1 MALRHALRGVLPR
14 LRDALTS
21 RAVASRPFG
30 VSRDAREAET
40 TTTTATTAGAA
51 PPASPSSPTTSDDA
65 PPPPRAISPPL
76 APGQKTRHKTY
87 SVEDAVAKA
96 KASAT
101 AKFDETIDV
110 SVRLGVDPK
119 RSDMIVRGVVNLPH
133 GTGKKLKVCVFAE
146 GAHAD
151 EARAAGADVVG
162 AEDLIAKIKAGGSGV
177 IDFDKAIAHPSMMP
191 KLGVVARVLGPRGL
205 MPNPK
210 LGTLTTDIA
219 GAVASMRLGRVEF
232 RAEKNAI
239 VHAGI
244 GKASMEASQLA
255 ENLAALIAGGMERR
269 PKGMK
274 GAPSQSN
281 YLKGAAVSATMGR
294 GSFRIGKE
302 ALAEAAKRHDAGV
315 AKPEE

>member
-1 MALRHALRGVLPR
+1 
-14 LRDALTS
+14 
-21 RAVASRPFG
+21 
-30 VSRDAREAET
+30 
-40 TTTTATTAGAA
+40 
-51 PPASPSSPTTSDDA
+51 
-65 PPPPRAISPPL
+65 
-76 APGQKTRHKTY
+76 KTRHKTY

-151 EARAAGADVVG
+151 EARAAGADVDG

-255 ENLAALIAGGMERR
+255 ENLAALIAGVMERR

-281 YLKGAAVSATMGR
+281 YL
-294 GSFRIGKE
+294 
-302 ALAEAAKRHDAGV
+302 
-315 AKPEE
+315 